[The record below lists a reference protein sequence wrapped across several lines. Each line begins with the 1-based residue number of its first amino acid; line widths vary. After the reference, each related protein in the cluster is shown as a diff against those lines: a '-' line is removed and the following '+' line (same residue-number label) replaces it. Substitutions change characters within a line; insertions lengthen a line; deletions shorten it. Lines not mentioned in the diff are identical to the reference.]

1 MNVAKN
7 ELGKKKRFGGFIEIW
22 AVGGLSADQTEISQ
36 LLYESEKERPM
47 AWEIVRKGRF
57 FVLHCRVKNVTIR

>member
-1 MNVAKN
+1 VNVAKN

-36 LLYESEKERPM
+36 LLYESEK
-47 AWEIVRKGRF
+47 RKAYGLGDCPKRAVF
-57 FVLHCRVKNVTIR
+57 CVTL